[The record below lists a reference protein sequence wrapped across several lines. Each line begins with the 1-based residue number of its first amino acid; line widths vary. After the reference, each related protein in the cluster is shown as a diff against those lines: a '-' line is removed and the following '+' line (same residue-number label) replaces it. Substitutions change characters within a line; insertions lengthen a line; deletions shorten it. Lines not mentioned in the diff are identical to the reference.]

1 MIARRATGAAAA
13 AVLTLALACLSMPAA
28 AVAPGSSAPSAPVA
42 TATPGPTTASESGAD
57 EAPAGAADPDAGVGP
72 AEAPGAGDADR
83 AVPSDPDAADPGA
96 ADPGRA
102 DPSTDAGAAEA
113 TPSAPDAGDAGPA
126 GADALAASLLAA
138 DPAVHAVVSD
148 GAGGTIVFA
157 TAAELAAHTRAVIES
172 EGLALS
178 DIGAPLRAEAARDV
192 VGGAGYAL
200 ELAGGSLACS
210 IGFSAW
216 TPEGGD
222 AVITAGHCAGGVA
235 GQDAWLTRPSQDGGA
250 TYERWL
256 PLGTVAFAQFGLP
269 GDPAGRTGAL
279 DSIDI
284 AAVDVDPAAGLT
296 PRPAVTDW
304 TTAAADDLAA
314 SATPIAR
321 IGQAHD
327 GLAVAKSGR
336 TTGVTTGTV
345 QGGIG
350 WARVGS
356 SIVHGFMTTLP
367 AGDGDSGGAVY
378 AGDAALGVVSG
389 GNTEYTWVA
398 DIGNALEQT
407 GGYTLRL
414 DLAEPAVSAPA
425 DLGAVPAGSALTGTA
440 HPGAMLRIEF
450 AAAETAAGG
459 PAPAVQEVPV
469 GADGAWS
476 WMAPSEPGS
485 YTLRLTSRDGYNASD
500 PTQVRI
506 AVYAAAEVAALDDCT
521 PGEDCL
527 ATTGAAVTGPLAA
540 AGALFALAVP
550 LLWASRRR
558 AAR

>member
-1 MIARRATGAAAA
+1 MITRRTTGAGVATVLALALCGIAVPAAAA
-13 AVLTLALACLSMPAA
+13 APSDPA
-28 AVAPGSSAPSAPVA
+28 APSA
-42 TATPGPTTASESGAD
+42 TASASPAPDAAPTPAPGDD
-57 EAPAGAADPDAGVGP
+57 ENPGDAPDPQAAPDAAAEETPDAETAPADT
-72 AEAPGAGDADR
+72 
-83 AVPSDPDAADPGA
+83 DAADPV
-96 ADPGRA
+96 PA
-102 DPSTDAGAAEA
+102 DPSAPPAG
-113 TPSAPDAGDAGPA
+113 GDAASPEPE
-126 GADALAASLLAA
+126 ALAADLLAA
-138 DPAVHAVVSD
+138 DPAVHAVVPD

-178 DIGAPLRAEAARDV
+178 DIGAPLRAEAAGDV

-378 AGDAALGVVSG
+378 ADDAALGVVSG

-398 DIGNALEQT
+398 DLGNALEQT

-440 HPGAMLRIEF
+440 HAGATLRIEF
-450 AAAETAAGG
+450 AAAETDAGG
-459 PAPAVQEVPV
+459 SAPAAQEVPV

-476 WMAPSEPGS
+476 WTAPSEPGS